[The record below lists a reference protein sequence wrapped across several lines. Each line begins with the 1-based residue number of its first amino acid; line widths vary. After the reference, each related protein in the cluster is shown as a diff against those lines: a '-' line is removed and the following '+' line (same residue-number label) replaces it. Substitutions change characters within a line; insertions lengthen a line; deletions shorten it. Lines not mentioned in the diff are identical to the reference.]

1 MGSSL
6 CRARDQLGAELDAQH
21 CTTALMPL
29 GLVWALLHCLKALHC
44 QRENTSYGFLSFP
57 EPHGYDSTQSEV
69 A

>member
-1 MGSSL
+1 
-6 CRARDQLGAELDAQH
+6 
-21 CTTALMPL
+21 MPL